1 MIKMEVQI
9 KWLRLRLSSVDLS
22 SIDAAFVVNEQRGRM
37 RRDGC
42 GFFVWFVSSVVS
54 SVAILFFEY
63 LSILQIL
70 QLQIVYYLEHTPYHL
85 LLTKK
90 IIR

>member
-42 GFFVWFVSSVVS
+42 GFFVWFVSSV
-54 SVAILFFEY
+54 AILFFEY

-70 QLQIVYYLEHTPYHL
+70 QLQIVYYLEHTPYDTTYYYL
-85 LLTKK
+85 LKK
-90 IIR
+90 